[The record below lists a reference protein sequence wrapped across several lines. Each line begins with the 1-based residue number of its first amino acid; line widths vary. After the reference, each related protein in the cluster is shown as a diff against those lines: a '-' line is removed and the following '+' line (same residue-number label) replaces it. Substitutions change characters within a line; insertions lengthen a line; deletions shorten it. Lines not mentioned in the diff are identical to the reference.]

1 MADRTVILQE
11 QFEDAAQQHEAAQLG
26 MWTFLATEIM
36 FFGGLFVWMMI
47 LATHIRFRRRFTG
60 KLIFRAPFYP
70 WASASGIAALA
81 AITISTWWV
90 PGMKITLIAG
100 LPWLAFISL
109 CYLLWPGSS
118 RRV

>member
-1 MADRTVILQE
+1 VASSAGMALALVSELVSPKTAYLQMLG
-11 QFEDAAQQHEAAQLG
+11 AA
-26 MWTFLATEIM
+26 

-109 CYLLWPGSS
+109 CYLLKSKSS
-118 RRV
+118 QRV